1 MKPELI
7 IFDCDGVLVDS
18 EVLAVEIDRQ
28 VLTEHGWEL
37 TREQVIEKFL
47 GIPMIKVQE
56 GLEEYLNRPLGP
68 EWIDSLETRYK
79 ESFEESLEPV
89 RGIIE
94 ALEQLA
100 VPRCVASS
108 GTHERIR
115 HSLTLCNMLGYFEE
129 SHIFSAQDVAR
140 GKPAPD
146 LFLHAAS
153 SMGVKQENC
162 VVIEDSAHGVS
173 AAKAAGMQVLG
184 YAGGVTPAHKLDDA
198 GAQVFT
204 NMADLPQI
212 IEKL

>member
-89 RGIIE
+89 PGIIE

-108 GTHERIR
+108 GTHQRIR
-115 HSLTLCNMLGYFEE
+115 RSLSLCKMLRYFED
-129 SHIFSAQDVAR
+129 SHIFSTQDVAR

-153 SMGVKQENC
+153 SMGVEPENC
-162 VVIEDSAHGVS
+162 VVVEDSAHGVS
-173 AAKAAGMQVLG
+173 AAKAAGMPVLG

>member
-89 RGIIE
+89 PGIIE

-108 GTHERIR
+108 GTHQRIR
-115 HSLTLCNMLGYFEE
+115 HSLSLCKMLRYFED

-140 GKPAPD
+140 GKPAPG

-153 SMGVKQENC
+153 SMGVEPENC

-173 AAKAAGMQVLG
+173 AAKAAGMPVLD

-198 GAQVFT
+198 GAYVFE
-204 NMADLPQI
+204 NMEDLPQI